1 MKRIFLL
8 SMLFLTTAAY
18 ISAQNAEIP
27 EAPEEYRRPK
37 GYNPVEHRF
46 KYSLNDLRNL
56 HSEKMMKDAEKEYNR
71 VIDTNSK
78 GKWKPSGSSIDR
90 HNAPEWFSDIKFGMF
105 VDWGLWAV
113 GGWAVKRETGA
124 MYPDW

>member
-8 SMLFLTTAAY
+8 SMLFLTTAVY

-46 KYSLNDLRNL
+46 KYSLNDLRNM
-56 HSEKMMKDAEKEYNR
+56 HSEKMMQDAEKEYNR

-78 GKWKPSGSSIDR
+78 GKWKPSGASIDQHDALPISAINFNDTVVFLLR
-90 HNAPEWFSDIKFGMF
+90 VLHHFFGM
-105 VDWGLWAV
+105 
-113 GGWAVKRETGA
+113 
-124 MYPDW
+124 YIPQIIQ